1 MWAAEAEA
9 TRTHSPLVEPDMQIS
24 RIRLSQQLS
33 VGGSQVV
40 DDAPT
45 DTPSPCA

>member
-1 MWAAEAEA
+1 MWSAEA
-9 TRTHSPLVEPDMQIS
+9 TWTHSPLVEPNTQIS

-40 DDAPT
+40 DGLPFR
-45 DTPSPCA
+45 SVKSV